1 MGTEAK
7 TVKAGVVMIMKQ
19 IFFLAAMC
27 VGTQTLAADDAAAK
41 CDAAR
46 DQAKRHYGSLRQYF
60 DALNDCLSRK
70 NEDANQC
77 KVALSEQQTAL
88 DARRHAEQLTLH
100 QSEQVEIGAAA
111 ARFRRRRRVAR
122 PVRVRVD

>member
-1 MGTEAK
+1 
-7 TVKAGVVMIMKQ
+7 MIMKQ
-19 IFFLAAMC
+19 LLFLVAMFL
-27 VGTQTLAADDAAAK
+27 GAHTLAADDAAAK

-46 DQAKRHYGSLRQYF
+46 DQAKRHYGSLRHYF

-88 DARRHAEQLTLH
+88 RDFIFAQ
-100 QSEQVEIGAAA
+100 
-111 ARFRRRRRVAR
+111 RVASDVCGQAGKN
-122 PVRVRVD
+122 PTLG